1 MMEPTIG
8 TGAPS
13 GVQDWHDID
22 WSEQYRNVRRLQTR
36 IVKATK
42 EGRWGKVK
50 ALQWLL
56 THSFGGRAIAVKR
69 VTENRGKKTSGVD
82 HVLWTSPEAKRDA
95 IGTLKRRGYRPSPLR
110 RIYIPKA
117 NGKQRP
123 LGIPTMKDRA
133 MQALHLLALEPV
145 SETRGDTHS
154 YGFRRQRSTAD
165 AIEHCHL
172 LLARPDAP
180 QWVLEGDIR
189 GCFDEIAHEW
199 LLAHVPMDKAMLRK
213 WLKAGYM
220 EGGRLFP
227 TEAGTPQGGIISP
240 ALANWAL
247 DGLQDQLARHCS
259 QRFYVNGRRT
269 RPKVNLVRYADDFVI
284 TGHSKELL
292 ESEVMPLV
300 ATFLRERGLELS
312 PDKTRITPITDGFDF
327 LGQNVRRYTTHVLT
341 KPAKKN
347 VKAYLTKVRTLIK
360 RNAAIDQL
368 SLIRL
373 LNPIIRGWANYHRHT
388 AATTVMHRAD
398 HNVWQALWR
407 WCCRRH
413 PNKGRRWV
421 KQRYF
426 HQVGSR
432 SWVFRAVTG
441 DLTASGKPK
450 WLSLYKAFD
459 TPIRRYTKIRK
470 DANPFDPAWD
480 TYFEQRANQ
489 KRSAHLDQYQKS
501 VRLWIDQHGI
511 CPVCKQ
517 QIEEDTAWSV
527 PRVSS
532 GTVETPGIGYKEVV
546 FHSSCHEQVRY
557 RSETVTKLAPH
568 RGLER
573 LEPYAGEL
581 ARTVLRGGGD
591 GNVTSLPDLKSKSR
605 VAA

>member
-1 MMEPTIG
+1 MMEPKLG

-56 THSFGGRAIAVKR
+56 THSFGGRAISVKR
-69 VTENRGKKTSGVD
+69 VTENRGRKTSGVD
-82 HVLWTSPEAKRDA
+82 HVLWSTPEAKRDA
-95 IGTLKRRGYRPSPLR
+95 IDTLKRCGYRPSPLR

-117 NGKQRP
+117 NGKLRP

-133 MQALHLLALEPV
+133 MQALHLLALEPI

-154 YGFRRQRSTAD
+154 YGFRQQRSTAD

-180 QWVLEGDIR
+180 QWILEGDIR

-199 LLAHVPMDKAMLRK
+199 LIAHVPMDKAMLRK
-213 WLKAGYM
+213 WLSAGYM

-227 TEAGTPQGGIISP
+227 TEAGTPQGGSISP

-247 DGLQDQLARHCS
+247 DGLQDQLAQHCS

-284 TGHSKELL
+284 TGYSKELL

-300 ATFLRERGLELS
+300 AAFLRERGLELS
-312 PDKTRITPITDGFDF
+312 PDKTRITPTTDGFDF
-327 LGQNVRRYTTHVLT
+327 LGQNVRRYKTCVLT

-347 VKAYLTKVRTLIK
+347 VKAYLTKVRELIK

-373 LNPIIRGWANYHRHT
+373 LNPIIRGWANYHRH
-388 AATTVMHRAD
+388 AAAKHVMYQAD

-426 HQVGSR
+426 HHVGPR
-432 SWVFRAVTG
+432 SWVFMAVTG
-441 DLTASGKPK
+441 ELTESGKPK
-450 WLSLYKAFD
+450 WLSLYKASD
-459 TPIRRYTKIRK
+459 TPIRRHIKIK
-470 DANPFDPAWD
+470 AEANPFDPAWD
-480 TYFEQRANQ
+480 DYFELRANR
-489 KRSAHLDQYQKS
+489 KRGVHIDQYKKP
-501 VRLWIDQHGI
+501 VRLWIDQQGL
-511 CPVCKQ
+511 CPVCRQ
-517 QIEEDTAWSV
+517 QIDEDTGWFIHRV
-527 PRVSS
+527 PT
-532 GTVETPGIGYKEVV
+532 GAIGNMGNAFKEVV
-546 FHSSCHEQVRY
+546 LHPSCQAQVR
-557 RSETVTKLAPH
+557 RLSETVTKPAPSG
-568 RGLER
+568 GLER

-591 GNVTSLPDLKSKSR
+591 GNVTSLPDLKSK
-605 VAA
+605 VAV